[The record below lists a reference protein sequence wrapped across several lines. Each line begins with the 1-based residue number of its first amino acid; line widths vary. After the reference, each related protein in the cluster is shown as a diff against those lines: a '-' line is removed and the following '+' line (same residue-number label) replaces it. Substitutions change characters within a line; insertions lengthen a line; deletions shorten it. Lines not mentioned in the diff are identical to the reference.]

1 MDSFSVGL
9 SGLDAAKKGL
19 DIVGNNIANAATPG
33 YHRQRVELSPAYM
46 SEIGGILLG
55 GGVVYEGVTR
65 LIDSFLEGEILRQ
78 QSSLGQVSQE
88 LATLRSIES
97 SFGELSTGSGLSK
110 AIDEFFNAVQDLSA
124 HPGELIWQSQ
134 AISAA
139 EAMATQFRTSGEFL
153 TTLESQIILEAGN
166 TVGRINILLGEIAE
180 LNFKIK
186 TLQIAGGEGNNLQD
200 QRDQYITELSKL
212 IGVQTVDREYGV
224 VDVTIGGLPGVTGNT
239 AMELEV
245 GLNEAGELG
254 VTVAGSYN
262 YRTDLQGG
270 QLGGLLSLKNE
281 LVYEIHEDLDDLAS
295 AIIQQINQYH
305 VQGVGSAGS
314 FTELTGWAMQDEDLA
329 DFDPPVVDGKI
340 YIRVVN
346 TSTGEITRNEV
357 DVDVSTD
364 TLTTLATKITAITG
378 LSASV
383 ASSQLRIQADTNYEF
398 DFLPAVLPEPTNSTL
413 TGAPPTISVSG
424 IYTGTKNQ
432 TFTYTVIGTG
442 SVGNGTLQLEVEN
455 GDGEVVTTLNVG
467 AGYAAGDS
475 LDIGNG
481 IKISLSTGDLN
492 DSETFEVD
500 AFGSTDTSGVLAAVG
515 LNTFFS
521 GDSALDMA
529 VCSEISAEPGR
540 VATALGADMTDN
552 ANALRMA
559 GLEEQAISTLDGLAP
574 GEFYRQLVTNLGQ
587 TVSVKQLQGDNVEV
601 IIQNLAEQQGELS
614 GVDINDE
621 AAQMLVFEQMFQAM
635 AKYLNTV
642 HTAIQSIMDIM

>member
-19 DIVGNNIANAATPG
+19 DIIGNNIANAATAG
-33 YHRQRVELSPAYM
+33 YHRQRIELSPAYM
-46 SEIGGILLG
+46 SEVGGILLG

-65 LIDSFLEGEILRQ
+65 LIDSFLEGELLRQ
-78 QSSLGQVSQE
+78 GSSLGQVSQE
-88 LATLRSIES
+88 LATLRSVEN

-110 AIDEFFNAVQDLSA
+110 AIDEFFNALQDLSA
-124 HPGELIWQSQ
+124 HPGELIWQGQ
-134 AISAA
+134 AVAAA
-139 EAMATQFRTSGEFL
+139 EAMATQFRTLGEFL

-186 TLQIAGGEGNNLQD
+186 TLQIAGGEANNLQD
-200 QRDQYITELSKL
+200 QRDQCITELSKL

-224 VDVTIGGLPGVTGNT
+224 IDVTIGGLPGVTGNT
-239 AMELEV
+239 ATELEV

-254 VTVAGSYN
+254 VTVAGSFN

-270 QLGGLLSLKNE
+270 RLGGLLSLKNE
-281 LVYEIHEDLDDLAS
+281 LIYEIHEDLDDLAS

-305 VQGVGSAGS
+305 IQGVGSPGS
-314 FTELTGWAMQDEDLA
+314 FTELTGWTMQDEDLA

-340 YIRVVN
+340 YIRVIN

-383 ASSQLRIQADTNYEF
+383 VSSQLRIQADTNYEF

-432 TFTYTVIGTG
+432 AFTFTVIGTG

-467 AGYAAGDS
+467 SGYAAGDT

-492 DSETFEVD
+492 DSETFEID

-540 VATALGADMTDN
+540 IATALGADMTDN

-587 TVSVKQLQGDNVEV
+587 TVSVKQIQEDNVEV

-621 AAQMLVFEQMFQAM
+621 AAQMLVFEQIFQAM

>member
-9 SGLDAAKKGL
+9 SGLDAAKKAL
-19 DIVGNNIANAATPG
+19 DIIGNNVANAATPG
-33 YHRQRVELSPAYM
+33 YHRQRVEFSPAYM
-46 SEIGGILLG
+46 SEVGGILLG
-55 GGVVYEGVTR
+55 GGVDFEGVTR
-65 LIDSFLEGEILRQ
+65 LVDSFLEGEILRQ
-78 QSSLGQVSQE
+78 QSSLDQVSQE
-88 LATLRSIES
+88 LATLRTIEN
-97 SFGELSTGSGLSK
+97 SFGELSTDSGLSR
-110 AIDEFFNAVQDLSA
+110 AIDEFFSALQDLSA
-124 HPGELIWQSQ
+124 HPGELIWQGQ

-139 EAMATQFRTSGEFL
+139 EAMAIRFRTMGEFL

-166 TVGRINILLGEIAE
+166 TVGRINTLLGEIAE

-186 TLQIAGGEGNNLQD
+186 TLQIAGGEANNLQD
-200 QRDQYITELSKL
+200 QRDQCITDLAKL

-239 AMELEV
+239 ATELEV
-245 GLNEAGELG
+245 GLNEAGKLG
-254 VTVAGSYN
+254 VTVAGTFN

-270 QLGGLLSLKNE
+270 RLGGLLSLKNE
-281 LVYEIHEDLDDLAS
+281 LVYEVHEDLDDLAS

-305 VQGVGSAGS
+305 VQGAGPAGS
-314 FTELTGWAMQDEDLA
+314 FTELTGWSMLDEDLA

-340 YIRVVN
+340 YIRVIN
-346 TSTGEITRNEV
+346 TSTGQITRNEV

-383 ASSQLRIQADTNYEF
+383 VSSRLNIQADSNYEF

-413 TGAPPTISVSG
+413 TGSPPTISVSG

-432 TFTYTVIGTG
+432 TFTFTVIGTG

-467 AGYAAGDS
+467 AGYAAGDK

-500 AFGSTDTSGVLAAVG
+500 AFGSTDTSGVLAAAG

-521 GDSALDMA
+521 GNSALDIA
-529 VCSEISAEPGR
+529 VCSEISAEPRR
-540 VATALGADMTDN
+540 VATSLGPDMTDN

-559 GLEEQAISTLDGLAP
+559 GLGEQAISTLDGLAP

-587 TVSVKQLQGDNVEV
+587 TVSVKQMQEDNIEV
-601 IIQNLAEQQGELS
+601 IVQNLTEQQGEIS

-621 AAQMLVFEQMFQAM
+621 AAKMLVFQQMFQAM

>member
-19 DIVGNNIANAATPG
+19 DIIGNNIANAATAG
-33 YHRQRVELSPAYM
+33 YHRQRIELSPAYM
-46 SEIGGILLG
+46 SEVGGILLG

-65 LIDSFLEGEILRQ
+65 LIDSFLEGELLRQ
-78 QSSLGQVSQE
+78 GSSLGQISQE
-88 LATLRSIES
+88 LATLRSVEN

-110 AIDEFFNAVQDLSA
+110 AIDEFFNALQDLSA
-124 HPGELIWQSQ
+124 HPGELIWQGQ
-134 AISAA
+134 AVAAA
-139 EAMATQFRTSGEFL
+139 EAMATQFRTLGEFL

-186 TLQIAGGEGNNLQD
+186 TLQIAGGEANNLQD
-200 QRDQYITELSKL
+200 QRDQCITELSKL

-224 VDVTIGGLPGVTGNT
+224 IDVTIGGLPGVTGNT
-239 AMELEV
+239 ATELEV

-254 VTVAGSYN
+254 VTVAGSFN

-270 QLGGLLSLKNE
+270 RLGGLLSLKNE
-281 LVYEIHEDLDDLAS
+281 LIYEIHEDLDDLAS

-305 VQGVGSAGS
+305 IQGVGSPGS
-314 FTELTGWAMQDEDLA
+314 FTELTGWTMQDEDLA

-340 YIRVVN
+340 YIRVIN

-383 ASSQLRIQADTNYEF
+383 VSSQLRIQADTNYEF

-432 TFTYTVIGTG
+432 AFTFTVIGTG

-467 AGYAAGDS
+467 SGYAAGDT

-492 DSETFEVD
+492 DSETFEID

-540 VATALGADMTDN
+540 IATALGADMTDN

-587 TVSVKQLQGDNVEV
+587 TVSVKQIQEDNVEV

-621 AAQMLVFEQMFQAM
+621 AAQMLVFEQIFQAM

>member
-19 DIVGNNIANAATPG
+19 DIIGNNIANAATAG
-33 YHRQRVELSPAYM
+33 YHRQRIELSPAYM
-46 SEIGGILLG
+46 SEVGGILLG

-65 LIDSFLEGEILRQ
+65 LIDSFLEGELLRQ
-78 QSSLGQVSQE
+78 GSSLGQVSQE
-88 LATLRSIES
+88 LATLRSVEN

-110 AIDEFFNAVQDLSA
+110 AIDEFFNALQDLSA
-124 HPGELIWQSQ
+124 HPGELIWQGQ
-134 AISAA
+134 AVAAA
-139 EAMATQFRTSGEFL
+139 EAMATQFRTLGEFL

-186 TLQIAGGEGNNLQD
+186 TLQIAGGEANNLQD
-200 QRDQYITELSKL
+200 QRDQCIAELSKL

-224 VDVTIGGLPGVTGNT
+224 IDVTIGGLPGVTGNT
-239 AMELEV
+239 ATELEV

-254 VTVAGSYN
+254 VTVAGSFN

-270 QLGGLLSLKNE
+270 RLGGLLSLKNE
-281 LVYEIHEDLDDLAS
+281 LIYEIHEDLDDLAS

-305 VQGVGSAGS
+305 IQGVGSAGS
-314 FTELTGWAMQDEDLA
+314 FTELTGWTMQDEDLA

-340 YIRVVN
+340 YIRVIN

-383 ASSQLRIQADTNYEF
+383 VSSQLRIQADTNYEF

-432 TFTYTVIGTG
+432 TFTFTVIGTG
-442 SVGNGTLQLEVEN
+442 PVGNGTLQLEVEN

-467 AGYAAGDS
+467 SGYAAGDT

-481 IKISLSTGDLN
+481 IKISVSTGDLN

-587 TVSVKQLQGDNVEV
+587 TVSVKQIQEDNVEV

-621 AAQMLVFEQMFQAM
+621 AAQMLVFEQIFQAM

>member
-19 DIVGNNIANAATPG
+19 DVIGNNIANAATPG

-46 SEIGGILLG
+46 SEVGGVLLG

-65 LIDSFLEGEILRQ
+65 LIDSFLEGELLRQ

-88 LATLRSIES
+88 LATLRSIENC
-97 SFGELSTGSGLSK
+97 FGELSTGTGLSK
-110 AIDEFFNAVQDLSA
+110 AIDEFFNALQDLSA
-124 HPGELIWQSQ
+124 HPGELIWQGQ
-134 AISAA
+134 AVAAA
-139 EAMATQFRTSGEFL
+139 EAMATRFRTSGEFL

-166 TVGRINILLGEIAE
+166 TVGRINVLLGEIAE

-186 TLQIAGGEGNNLQD
+186 TMQIAGGEANNLQD
-200 QRDQYITELSKL
+200 QRDQCITELSEL

-239 AMELEV
+239 AMELDA

-254 VTVAGSYN
+254 VTVAGSFN
-262 YRTDLQGG
+262 YRTDLEGG
-270 QLGGLLSLKNE
+270 RLGGLLSLKNE
-281 LVYEIHEDLDDLAS
+281 LVYEIHEDLDDLAG

-329 DFDPPVVDGKI
+329 DFDPPVVDGKV

-357 DVDVSTD
+357 DIDVSTD
-364 TLTTLATKITAITG
+364 TLTTLAAKITAITG

-383 ASSQLRIQADTNYEF
+383 VSSQLRIQADANYEF

-424 IYTGTKNQ
+424 IYSGTENQ
-432 TFTYTVIGTG
+432 TFTFTVIGTG

-467 AGYAAGDS
+467 SGYAAGDT

-521 GDSALDMA
+521 GGSALDIA
-529 VCSEISAEPGR
+529 VCSEISDEPGR

-559 GLEEQAISTLDGLAP
+559 GLEEQAIAALDGLTP

-587 TVSVKQLQGDNVEV
+587 TVSVKQIQEDNIEV
-601 IIQNLAEQQGELS
+601 IIQNLAEQQAEIS

-642 HTAIQSIMDIM
+642 QTSLESIMEIM

>member
-19 DIVGNNIANAATPG
+19 DIIGNNIANAATAG
-33 YHRQRVELSPAYM
+33 YHRQRIELSPAYM
-46 SEIGGILLG
+46 SEVGGILLG

-65 LIDSFLEGEILRQ
+65 LIDSFLEGELLRQ
-78 QSSLGQVSQE
+78 GSSLGQVSQE
-88 LATLRSIES
+88 LATLRSVEN

-110 AIDEFFNAVQDLSA
+110 AIDEFFNALQDLSA
-124 HPGELIWQSQ
+124 HPGELIWQGQ
-134 AISAA
+134 AVAAA
-139 EAMATQFRTSGEFL
+139 EAMATQFRTLGEFL

-186 TLQIAGGEGNNLQD
+186 TLQIAGGEANNLQD
-200 QRDQYITELSKL
+200 QRDQCIAELSKL

-224 VDVTIGGLPGVTGNT
+224 IDVTIGGLPGVTGNT
-239 AMELEV
+239 ATELEV

-254 VTVAGSYN
+254 VTVAGSFN

-270 QLGGLLSLKNE
+270 RLGGLLSLKNE
-281 LVYEIHEDLDDLAS
+281 LIYEIHEDLDDLAS

-305 VQGVGSAGS
+305 IQGVGSAGS
-314 FTELTGWAMQDEDLA
+314 FTELTGWTMQDEDLA

-340 YIRVVN
+340 YIRVIN

-383 ASSQLRIQADTNYEF
+383 VSSQLRIQADTNYEF

-432 TFTYTVIGTG
+432 AFTFTVIGTG

-467 AGYAAGDS
+467 SGYAAGDT

-481 IKISLSTGDLN
+481 IKISVSTGDLN

-587 TVSVKQLQGDNVEV
+587 TVSVKQIQEDNVEV

-621 AAQMLVFEQMFQAM
+621 AAQMLVFEQIFQAM